1 MSFSYYEVYI
11 TSLRALTAMGF
22 PYGAN
27 EDAAFM
33 VTWLELYKLGGIQ
46 KLSELSKQINQQ
58 FNGKIDLDDVKSKKS
73 INLYNTSLLM
83 KGPGLFDYFYE
94 ETKKIQHLEVALES
108 CIDPIFI
115 IPLAER
121 LSKKLESINACWLND
136 NNEKIGMN
144 ISKNKMLIGEL
155 ENNVEIPDKQVLL
168 QFSTN
173 DFNKHHRK
181 SILKI
186 NYIKHE
192 INDAVKQQYL
202 EESFNPNPIHWDIIS
217 KFADLTFVPAS
228 DESRTLGAGGGDDND

>member
-1 MSFSYYEVYI
+1 MTVDDNYI
-11 TSLRALTAMGF
+11 Q
-22 PYGAN
+22 
-27 EDAAFM
+27 E
-33 VTWLELYKLGGIQ
+33 E
-46 KLSELSKQINQQ
+46 
-58 FNGKIDLDDVKSKKS
+58 KSKKS

-94 ETKKIQHLEVALES
+94 ETKKIQYLEVALRN

-136 NNEKIGMN
+136 KNEKIGMS

-155 ENNVEIPDKQVLL
+155 ENNVEIPDNQVLL

-173 DFNKHHRK
+173 DLNKDHRK
-181 SILKI
+181 SIFKI

-192 INDAVKQQYL
+192 INDAIKQQYL
-202 EESFNPNPIHWDIIS
+202 EESFNPNPTHWEIVS
-217 KFADLTFVPAS
+217 KFARLTFVPAS

>member
-1 MSFSYYEVYI
+1 
-11 TSLRALTAMGF
+11 MGF
-22 PYGAN
+22 PYGAD

-58 FNGKIDLDDVKSKKS
+58 FNGKIDLEDVKSKKS

-94 ETKKIQHLEVALES
+94 ETKKIQHLEVALEG

-136 NNEKIGMN
+136 NHEKIGMS
-144 ISKNKMLIGEL
+144 ISKDKILIGEL
-155 ENNVEIPDKQVLL
+155 ENNIEIPDKQVLL

-173 DFNKHHRK
+173 ALNKHHK
-181 SILKI
+181 KTIFKI

-192 INDAVKQQYL
+192 INDVVKQQNL
-202 EESFNPNPIHWDIIS
+202 EESFNPNPVHWDIIS
-217 KFADLTFVPAS
+217 KLAYLTFVPAS
-228 DESRTLGAGGGDDND
+228 DESRNLGAGGGNDND